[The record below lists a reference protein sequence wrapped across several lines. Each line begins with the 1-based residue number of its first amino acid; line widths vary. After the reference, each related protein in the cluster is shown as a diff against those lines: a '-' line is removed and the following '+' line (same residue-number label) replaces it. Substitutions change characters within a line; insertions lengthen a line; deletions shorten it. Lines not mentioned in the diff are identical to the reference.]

1 MQYIAEKIIVWHKS
15 SGRHD
20 LPWQKTQD
28 PYRIWISEIMLQ
40 QTQVSSVIPYFKKF
54 IKEFPT
60 VDKLAS
66 ADEDLVMRHWSGLGY
81 YRRAKFILQTAK
93 IIVDSYQSK
102 FPINVDELINLPGI
116 GKSTA
121 GAICAFAFGGIEP
134 IMDANVKR
142 VFCRFYGIREWSGKA
157 KTQKYLWNLA
167 HENLPSKDIK
177 IYTQALMDLGAT
189 ICKGRQP
196 DCLNCP
202 LQRKCE
208 SFKLNLCQVIPAKKP
223 KKTIPTKQVNVLIVE
238 VNDQILLKKRR
249 EASVWEGLWSLPE
262 IQEFSYIEK
271 WLQDLW
277 GATPF
282 NLVKQGQHL
291 AIFSHYRLQI
301 NFNYIVLTERIN
313 KNTPRDFLWVNRAEL
328 SNAGIPTPIKRLL
341 QDI

>member
-1 MQYIAEKIIVWHKS
+1 
-15 SGRHD
+15 
-20 LPWQKTQD
+20 
-28 PYRIWISEIMLQ
+28 
-40 QTQVSSVIPYFKKF
+40 
-54 IKEFPT
+54 
-60 VDKLAS
+60 
-66 ADEDLVMRHWSGLGY
+66 MRHWSGLGY

-202 LQRKCE
+202 LQRKM
-208 SFKLNLCQVIPAKKP
+208 
-223 KKTIPTKQVNVLIVE
+223 
-238 VNDQILLKKRR
+238 
-249 EASVWEGLWSLPE
+249 
-262 IQEFSYIEK
+262 
-271 WLQDLW
+271 
-277 GATPF
+277 
-282 NLVKQGQHL
+282 
-291 AIFSHYRLQI
+291 
-301 NFNYIVLTERIN
+301 
-313 KNTPRDFLWVNRAEL
+313 
-328 SNAGIPTPIKRLL
+328 
-341 QDI
+341 